1 MCSSLWTQNRISQ
14 VKRNSDQKILPL
26 GCNFKIFRMAL
37 TDTMTL
43 LILVNFLTQFKLLI
57 QQIFGATSDHRGNQ
71 HMRSGAK
78 QFPTFNRICTRDECM
93 NSHTKQFS
101 FRLYLFFPL
110 PLLSS
115 FLSFYSFFP
124 SSFFLSVFPLRLFQ
138 FLPHSCSSASLRH
151 VGFYGPLG
159 WKITDPSKSNDVESE
174 DLFLSPTF

>member
-1 MCSSLWTQNRISQ
+1 MCVLHFGHKTEFH
-14 VKRNSDQKILPL
+14 KRNSDQKILPL

-101 FRLYLFFPL
+101 FRLYLFFPPSFTFFL
-110 PLLSS
+110 SLFLFLLSFL
-115 FLSFYSFFP
+115 FLSFCFP
-124 SSFFLSVFPLRLFQ
+124 SQALSIPSPLMLQCFSQARGILW
-138 FLPHSCSSASLRH
+138 SL
-151 VGFYGPLG
+151 GL
-159 WKITDPSKSNDVESE
+159 E
-174 DLFLSPTF
+174 DY

>member
-101 FRLYLFFPL
+101 FHLYLFFPL

-115 FLSFYSFFP
+115 FLSFHVLVLHDYLIKRFEEQGLQFFKASQFLSLSFFIH
-124 SSFFLSVFPLRLFQ
+124 F
-138 FLPHSCSSASLRH
+138 
-151 VGFYGPLG
+151 
-159 WKITDPSKSNDVESE
+159 
-174 DLFLSPTF
+174 